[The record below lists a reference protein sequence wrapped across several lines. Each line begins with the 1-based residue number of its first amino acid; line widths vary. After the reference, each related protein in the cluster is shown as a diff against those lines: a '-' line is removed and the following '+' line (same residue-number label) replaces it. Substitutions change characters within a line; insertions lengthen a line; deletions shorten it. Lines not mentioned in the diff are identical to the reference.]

1 MLGVGNRGYLPINW
15 RSGKAIF
22 VRPPVPVQ
30 VRQTVRPCYLAV
42 LQRKPVAMRIDAP
55 FSELPVAFQA
65 LQTILLSAPVVI
77 GKWSMYWL

>member
-1 MLGVGNRGYLPINW
+1 
-15 RSGKAIF
+15 
-22 VRPPVPVQ
+22 
-30 VRQTVRPCYLAV
+30 V

>member
-1 MLGVGNRGYLPINW
+1 
-15 RSGKAIF
+15 
-22 VRPPVPVQ
+22 
-30 VRQTVRPCYLAV
+30 
-42 LQRKPVAMRIDAP
+42 MRIDAP